1 MNKMKKE
8 QLTKKEHKL
17 KIIVRVNLEGIE
29 LVDEKT
35 SKWVF
40 LTQNMNIF

>member
-8 QLTKKEHKL
+8 QLTKKEHKP
-17 KIIVRVNLEGIE
+17 KIFIRINLEGIE
-29 LVDEKT
+29 LVDEKS

-40 LTQNMNIF
+40 LSFEY